1 MQLFTFD
8 TVIIGHVPP
17 MKRVLFIAG
26 AIVAILIVA
35 LVTVPFLVP
44 ASVYKAQIESAA
56 TQALGRDVVLKGDP
70 QISILPT
77 LSASIDGVE
86 VANPEGFSDPL
97 MIEAGS
103 LKASVKLLP
112 LISRRVEIA
121 QITLN
126 DPTVRLER
134 LADGRAN
141 WEFGA
146 LDDDG
151 SDDTSTGGAGEFD
164 TGIDRAAL
172 SNAAV
177 SYRDWVTGEMY
188 ALTEFSATARVS
200 ALDRPLMSSGGGLFN
215 GQAFDYDI
223 RLETIA
229 ALTSEQPAIL
239 DVRLKTIYGEIS
251 YDGALTLAEQPIVEG
266 AFKVQSDTLGEALPF
281 LVPDN
286 LPIDLN
292 AIESVAADGNVRT
305 VADQFDIDFGNLN
318 LAATGLNVDFSGV
331 ISLSEQPTIDG
342 ELDANASDVQR
353 LLKAGDP
360 LIPLL
365 AILGNVEF
373 EASLK
378 GPLAT
383 PMLTN
388 IALKQRGDT
397 LSIDYDGS
405 VSLAG
410 AQPLDGM
417 LSVSSDN
424 PRALLSAFGTDLP
437 EGDTLNK
444 FAISG
449 RTAGSVMAPSLSN
462 ASFTIDDTVATGSVG
477 ADLTRSRPRVAADLT
492 MSRLDLTPFVGTGED
507 PEPTLAE
514 DWDDTPLD
522 LESLKMMDATVTVA
536 ASEVVIDQ
544 ITLNDALLNTR
555 LDDGRLSAI
564 FRQDDDKPG
573 FKVFQGNWSGD
584 LVLDASRST
593 PTLQIEALADSI
605 AAQDMLTALTGFQ
618 NLRGLGD
625 VHLDLQSEGTSLK
638 ALIQGLDGK
647 FESDL
652 NDGALKGLNLAK
664 LVRDASNLQALISSG
679 DLSITSFREA
689 FSPEAET
696 DFSSFIGNLDFTNG
710 VASITDLRIDNPVVG
725 ITGAGSID
733 LGSRT
738 LDIRLTPR
746 VDVAAGGGGS
756 TLGLANIPIPVRVYG
771 SWSQVQFGLDSSAVQ
786 AELTAR
792 LRGQAADEI
801 TNAIGGDAGAII
813 GGIIGNGSNTNADD
827 TPNLEDELRDRA
839 LGALF
844 GNRNRDE
851 EAEEEEESP

>member
-1 MQLFTFD
+1 
-8 TVIIGHVPP
+8 
-17 MKRVLFIAG
+17 MKRILIIAG
-26 AIVAILIVA
+26 AIFAILIIA

-44 ASVYKAQIESAA
+44 ASVYKAQIETAA
-56 TQALGRDVVLKGDP
+56 TQALSRDVILKGDP
-70 QISILPT
+70 KISILPT
-77 LSASIDGVE
+77 LSANIDGVE

-97 MIEAGS
+97 MIEAGN

-112 LISRRVEIA
+112 LLSRRVEIA

-134 LADGRAN
+134 LADGRTN

-146 LDDDG
+146 SEDTG
-151 SDDTSTGGAGEFD
+151 SEDTPTGGSSDFE

-177 SYRDWVTGEMY
+177 SYQDWVTGEKY
-188 ALTEFSATARVS
+188 ALTEFNATARVS
-200 ALDRPLMSSGGGLFN
+200 ALDRPLTSRGEGFFN

-229 ALTSEQPAIL
+229 AMTAEQPVAL
-239 DVRLKTIYGEIS
+239 DVRLNTIYGEVS
-251 YDGALTLAEQPIVEG
+251 YDGALTLAEQPVVDGDFE
-266 AFKVQSDTLGEALPF
+266 VQSESLGEALTF
-281 LVPDN
+281 LLPDD
-286 LPIDLN
+286 LPIELS
-292 AIESVAADGNVRT
+292 AIESIAAKGRLQT
-305 VADQFDIDFGNLN
+305 IADQIEIDFGNLN
-318 LAATGLNVDFSGV
+318 LAATGLDVDFSGLIRV
-331 ISLSEQPTIDG
+331 SEQPTIDG
-342 ELDANASDVQR
+342 KIDANASGIQR
-353 LLKAGDP
+353 LLKSDDP

-373 EASLK
+373 EASLR

-383 PMLTN
+383 PMLTG
-388 IALKQRGDT
+388 IVLKQRGDN
-397 LSIDYDGS
+397 LSVDYDGS
-405 VSLAG
+405 VSLADE
-410 AQPLDGM
+410 QPLDGR
-417 LSVSSDN
+417 LSISSDN
-424 PRALLSAFGTDLP
+424 PRALLSALGTELP

-444 FAISG
+444 IAISG
-449 RTAGSVMAPSLSN
+449 RTTGSVMAPSLSD
-462 ASFTIDDTVATGSVG
+462 ASFAIDETTATGLVG
-477 ADLTRSRPRVAADLT
+477 ADLTSSRPRVTADLV
-492 MSRLDLTPFVGTGED
+492 MDRLDLTPFIGTGED
-507 PEPTLAE
+507 PDPSLNE

-522 LESLKMMDATVTVA
+522 LASLKMMDATVSVA

-605 AAQDMLTALTGFQ
+605 AAQEMLTALTGFQ
-618 NLRGLGD
+618 NLSGLGD
-625 VHLDLQSEGTSLK
+625 VQLDLRSEGNSLK
-638 ALIQGLDGK
+638 SLIQGLDGK

-664 LVRDASNLQALISSG
+664 LVRDASNLQSLIASG

-746 VDVAAGGGGS
+746 VDVAAGGAGS

-792 LRGQAADEI
+792 LRGQAATEI

-813 GGIIGNGSNTNADD
+813 GGIIGNGSSSEEDD
-827 TPNLEDELRDRA
+827 APNLEDELRDRA

-851 EAEEEEESP
+851 DAEDEAESP